1 MLMIT
6 IIFTSIDK
14 IELTTIIIIKIL
26 CLITSIIQVTNKDL
40 LDLGLEIPTD
50 KIARQTIVMKK
61 V

>member
-6 IIFTSIDK
+6 IIFTSIEK
-14 IELTTIIIIKIL
+14 VELTTTIIIKIR
-26 CLITSIIQVTNKDL
+26 CLITSIIQDTNKDF

-50 KIARQTIVMKK
+50 KIARQTIIMKK

>member
-1 MLMIT
+1 MIT

-14 IELTTIIIIKIL
+14 VELTTTIIIKIR
-26 CLITSIIQVTNKDL
+26 CLITSIIQDTNKDL

-50 KIARQTIVMKK
+50 KIARQTIIMKK